1 MFKIAI
7 TGKGGV
13 GKTTLSSLLAHLYA
27 EEGYTVVAI
36 DADPDANL
44 ASALG
49 FTPEEAVRITPIAE
63 MHDLVEE
70 RTGARPGSF
79 GGFFKLNPRV
89 DDIPERF
96 AGVHDNVR
104 LLIMGTVRKGGS
116 GCVCPEN
123 VLLKA
128 LVTHL
133 LLRPKEV
140 VILDMEA
147 GIEHL
152 GRATAKAVDALIV
165 VVEPGKR
172 SFQTAQVIEGLA
184 HDIGIPHVYAVGCK
198 VRNESDRDLIARG
211 VGDLPV
217 LGYLS
222 YDPAIIDADIRGSGV
237 FEVGGQVVAEAQVIQ
252 EALDERIGKKA

>member
-13 GKTTLSSLLAHLYA
+13 GKTTLASLLAHLYA
-27 EEGYTVVAI
+27 DEGYTVVAI

-49 FTPEEAVRITPIAE
+49 FTPEEAEQITPIAA
-63 MHDLVEE
+63 MDDLIEE
-70 RTGARPGSF
+70 RTGAKPGTF
-79 GGFFKLNPRV
+79 GGIFKMNPRV

-96 AGVHDNVR
+96 AGVHDNLR
-104 LLIMGTVRKGGS
+104 LLVMGTVRKGGG

-123 VLLKA
+123 VLLKT

-140 VILDMEA
+140 VVLDMEA

-152 GRATAKAVDALIV
+152 GRATAQAVDALIV

-172 SFQTAQVIEGLA
+172 SFQTARVIEGLA
-184 HDIGIPHVYAVGCK
+184 RDIGIPHVYVVGSK
-198 VRNESDRDLIARG
+198 VRNDSDRDLIASG

-222 YDPAIIDADIRGSGV
+222 YNSAIIDADIRGTGV
-237 FEVGGQVVAEAQVIQ
+237 FEVGGQVVEEAKSIQ
-252 EALDERIGKKA
+252 TALDGWIGKKA

>member
-13 GKTTLSSLLAHLYA
+13 GKTTLASLLAHLYA
-27 EEGYTVVAI
+27 QDGYTVIAI

-49 FTPEEAVRITPIAE
+49 FSPAEAAQITPIAE
-63 MHDLVEE
+63 MSDLIEE
-70 RTGARPGSF
+70 RTGAKPGTF
-79 GGFFKLNPRV
+79 GGIFRMNPRV

-96 AGVHDNVR
+96 AAVHGNVR
-104 LLIMGTVRKGGS
+104 LLVMGTVRKGGA

-123 VLLKA
+123 TLLKT

-152 GRATAKAVDALIV
+152 GRATAQAVDALIV
-165 VVEPGKR
+165 VVEPGQR
-172 SFQTAQVIEGLA
+172 SFQTASVIEGLA
-184 HDIGIPHVYAVGCK
+184 QDIGIPHVYVVGCK
-198 VRNESDRDLIARG
+198 VRNDADRALIANG
-211 VGDLPV
+211 VGGLPV

-222 YDPAIIDADIRGSGV
+222 YNPAIIDADIRGVGV
-237 FEVGGQVVAEAQVIQ
+237 LEAGGQVVEEARAIQ
-252 EALDERIGKKA
+252 AALDEQIGKKT